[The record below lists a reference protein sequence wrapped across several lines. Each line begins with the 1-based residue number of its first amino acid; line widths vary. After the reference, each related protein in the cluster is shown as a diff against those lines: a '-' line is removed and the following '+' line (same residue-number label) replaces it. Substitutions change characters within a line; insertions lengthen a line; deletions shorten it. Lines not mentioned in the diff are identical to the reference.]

1 MDQRSF
7 EDPEAANRRGSWIG
21 IALLGAIAI
30 IALILAALAFGRA
43 APAVAR
49 WSPLPLNFSGRCSMI
64 VNASGQTNG
73 NEAKIYIPIVSCVG
87 TGNSSSVGPLSA
99 PLPARFIPAPIVSTV
114 DGVVTTVDIVR
125 TDCACTAFVNT
136 YLSHFR

>member
-1 MDQRSF
+1 MERETLEGVD
-7 EDPEAANRRGSWIG
+7 ARRGAWIG

-87 TGNSSSVGPLSA
+87 TGNSTPGVGPLTA

-125 TDCACTAFVNT
+125 QE
-136 YLSHFR
+136 LGR